1 MSRAT
6 SWLPSR
12 RGGRAGGGGA
22 AGARAGEGASVRYRA
37 STSAPAARAANP
49 AHTPTLN
56 SVNSQ
61 GRRASPTD
69 QRRAGRAD
77 EAGAEAEAEDSR
89 VDRRIV

>member
-1 MSRAT
+1 
-6 SWLPSR
+6 
-12 RGGRAGGGGA
+12 
-22 AGARAGEGASVRYRA
+22 V
-37 STSAPAARAANP
+37 
-49 AHTPTLN
+49 N